1 MLDAS
6 APRTALHSTG
16 EPFAQLRETHTGL
29 VVLCGDRA
37 YKAKKPVVTDFLDFG
52 TPENRERACARE
64 LELNQRLAPDV
75 YLGLAHLT
83 DPQGGAAEPI
93 IVMRRMPDALRL
105 STTLADPA
113 RRPTGL
119 SALAET
125 LARFHAGARRGA
137 GIDRAGTPAQLR
149 RRWDTLLRP
158 LRDHPRALSDPGL
171 LARAEYLAMRFI
183 DGRTALLTQRIADGR
198 VVDGHGDLLAEDIFV
213 LPDGFRI
220 LDCLDFD
227 DELRFV
233 DGLDD
238 AAFLAM
244 DLEFL
249 GHSELSDSFLND
261 YLRAADDSPPPSLRH
276 HYIAYRAL
284 VRAKTDGIRADQGDP
299 PAAGHARR
307 HLELAAEHLEQGAV
321 RLVLVGGLPGTGK
334 STLAGRLAAATGA
347 VVISSDSVRAALR
360 DTGSISGAAGMFG
373 TGAYRAAAKGLVYS
387 RILEQARDR
396 LEHGVSVVLDASWTD
411 ADQRARAATVAE
423 ETRSDLVPL
432 WCACPRDV
440 AAERIETRPAGDS
453 DATPA
458 IADALAAAAAPW
470 PEAVAIDTTRPI
482 EESIVAALHAW
493 HRAPNPAV
501 AASQLCRA
509 RIDEGRR
516 ASE

>member
-1 MLDAS
+1 MLDVS
-6 APRTALHSTG
+6 ALRTALHTTH

-64 LELNQRLAPDV
+64 LELNRRLAPDV
-75 YLGLAHLT
+75 YLGLSHLT

-105 STTLADPA
+105 STTLADHT
-113 RRPTGL
+113 RPTTEL
-119 SALAET
+119 SELAET

-137 GIDRAGTPAQLR
+137 DIDRAGSPDQLR

-158 LRDHPRALSDPGL
+158 LRERPRPANDHAV
-171 LARAEYLAMRFI
+171 LAHAGHLAMRFI
-183 DGRTALLTQRIADGR
+183 DGRAALLSQRIADGR
-198 VVDGHGDLLAEDIFV
+198 IIDGHGDLLAEDIFV

-227 DELRFV
+227 DELRSV

-249 GHSELSDSFLND
+249 GFPKESNSFLND
-261 YLRAADDSPPPSLRH
+261 YLHAAGDSPPPSLRH
-276 HYIAYRAL
+276 HYIAYRAM
-284 VRAKTDGIRADQGDP
+284 VRAKTDHIRADQGDP
-299 PAAGHARR
+299 AAAGRAER
-307 HLELAAEHLEQGAV
+307 HLELAVEHLTQGAV

-334 STLAGRLAAATGA
+334 STVAARLAAATGA
-347 VVISSDSVRAALR
+347 VALSSDSVRVGLR
-360 DTGSISGAAGMFG
+360 ATGSIAGDAGVFAA
-373 TGAYRAAAKGLVYS
+373 GAYRPAAKELVYT
-387 RILEQARDR
+387 RMLAEARDL

-423 ETRSDLVPL
+423 ETHSDLLPL
-432 WCACPRDV
+432 RCACPKAL
-440 AAERIETRPAGDS
+440 AAERIGARPDGDS

-458 IADALAAAAAPW
+458 IADSLAAAAAPW
-470 PEAVAIDTTRPI
+470 PEAITLDTTRPI
-482 EESIVAALHAW
+482 ETSVATALTAW
-493 HRAPNPAV
+493 RGVTDSVPAT
-501 AASQLCRA
+501 RP
-509 RIDEGRR
+509 G
-516 ASE
+516 